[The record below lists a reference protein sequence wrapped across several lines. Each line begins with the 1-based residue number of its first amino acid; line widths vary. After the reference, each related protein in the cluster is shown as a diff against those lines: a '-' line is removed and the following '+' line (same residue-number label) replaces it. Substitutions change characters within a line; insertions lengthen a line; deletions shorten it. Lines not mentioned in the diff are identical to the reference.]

1 MKIQE
6 LPARAYLAHLRRH
19 PLPELM
25 DEECVAALAN
35 VEAQFGDTIT
45 HGAGLEVRLGN
56 PARYVDYI
64 MNVDQD
70 RIPGIQCI
78 WYEIDYADFLRGGE
92 ISPCLFINTSD
103 YKEEKADEQKC
114 CAVGAEDTQGQ
125 EPFSTKD
132 EVQKQG
138 LPSAAA
144 MGKKF
149 WDTVLPPFAGEK
161 RAARLRGQL
170 NRVIALLP
178 RDAAIKQIGTMSPRG
193 ELDILR
199 LVVIFHR
206 WDSIFAWL
214 RDADWPGDT
223 RAMEQALL
231 PWKESQNFAVNIDL
245 GESGLLEKTG
255 LEVFGRW
262 RHPLLVDKFIE
273 RLEEAGLCLP
283 TKGAALRRWIRI
295 RPDGDPFIQTLVSY
309 FKLNYAKGR
318 VTEAKAYLEQS
329 PYIHHHYFEA
339 YERPVRLDME
349 LSDGAEVLPEETVLA
364 RIRECAEN
372 RVLAIRFC
380 GGETYEPLERLLQV
394 CAAAGIRAEVAL
406 VRQIAQNNKGVDR
419 ELNGKPRIG
428 RSRLAAMIAAG
439 VDSFLVDMENEN
451 DGSALWVLKTLQE
464 QGCTNVRARWCM
476 YKGNAGKLAAVA
488 KAAEETGVQEL
499 IVTGMKPCG
508 EEDGKTFPDCEQIA
522 AAADF
527 IKEYNGWTDSVED
540 YREGESREADL
551 KQDTES
557 VPESAG
563 MKIVVESCFSPLRAY
578 MEGPDPK
585 RNGNRG
591 IERGCEAGRSFMAM
605 RADGS
610 FVPCL
615 YLKFS
620 QTDLLCHTKPVA
632 EINKLK
638 DYWELSP
645 ELQTLRKNSE
655 TRQRCAGCCYVRRCL
670 PCPACEAESGK
681 RCPLAEKVQV

>member
-19 PLPELM
+19 PVPELM

-70 RIPGIQCI
+70 RIPGIQSI

-103 YKEEKADEQKC
+103 YKEEQSEKRESGA
-114 CAVGAEDTQGQ
+114 AEDDNAQQ
-125 EPFSTKD
+125 QDKPFA
-132 EVQKQG
+132 
-138 LPSAAA
+138 PP
-144 MGKKF
+144 MGKTF
-149 WDTVLPPFAGEK
+149 WDSVLPPFAGEK
-161 RAARLRGQL
+161 RAVRLRGQL
-170 NRVIALLP
+170 DRILAALP

-214 RDADWPGDT
+214 RDTGWPGDT

-231 PWKESQNFAVNIDL
+231 PWKEAQNFAVNIDL

-283 TKGAALRRWIRI
+283 SKGAALRRWIRI
-295 RPDGDPFIQTLVSY
+295 SPDGDPFIQTLVSY
-309 FKLNYAKGR
+309 FKLSYAKGR

-349 LSDGAEVLPEETVLA
+349 LTDGTAVLPEETGLSC
-364 RIRECAEN
+364 IKECAAN
-372 RVLAIRFC
+372 RVAAIRFF
-380 GGETYEPLERLLQV
+380 GAESYEPLECLLQA
-394 CAAAGIRAEVAL
+394 CRAAGIRTEVAL
-406 VRQIAQNNKGVDR
+406 ARRTAQENEGADR
-419 ELNGKPRIG
+419 ELKGKPRIG

-439 VDSFLVDMENEN
+439 ADSFLVDTDSEA
-451 DGSALWVLKTLQE
+451 DGYALWMLKTLEE
-464 QGCTNVRARWCM
+464 Q
-476 YKGNAGKLAAVA
+476 
-488 KAAEETGVQEL
+488 
-499 IVTGMKPCG
+499 
-508 EEDGKTFPDCEQIA
+508 
-522 AAADF
+522 
-527 IKEYNGWTDSVED
+527 
-540 YREGESREADL
+540 
-551 KQDTES
+551 
-557 VPESAG
+557 
-563 MKIVVESCFSPLRAY
+563 
-578 MEGPDPK
+578 
-585 RNGNRG
+585 
-591 IERGCEAGRSFMAM
+591 
-605 RADGS
+605 
-610 FVPCL
+610 
-615 YLKFS
+615 
-620 QTDLLCHTKPVA
+620 
-632 EINKLK
+632 
-638 DYWELSP
+638 
-645 ELQTLRKNSE
+645 
-655 TRQRCAGCCYVRRCL
+655 
-670 PCPACEAESGK
+670 
-681 RCPLAEKVQV
+681 

>member
-19 PLPELM
+19 PVPELM

-64 MNVDQD
+64 LNVDQD
-70 RIPGIQCI
+70 RIPGIQSI

-103 YKEEKADEQKC
+103 YKEEQAEKQES
-114 CAVGAEDTQGQ
+114 GASEDDNAQRQ
-125 EPFSTKD
+125 DKPFA
-132 EVQKQG
+132 
-138 LPSAAA
+138 PP

-149 WDTVLPPFAGEK
+149 WDSVLPPFAGEK
-161 RAARLRGQL
+161 RAARLRDQL
-170 NRVIALLP
+170 DRVLAALP

-214 RDADWPGDT
+214 RDAGWPGDT
-223 RAMEQALL
+223 RAMEMALL

-283 TKGAALRRWIRI
+283 SKGAALRRWIRI
-295 RPDGDPFIQTLVSY
+295 LPDGDPFIQTLVSY

-329 PYIHHHYFEA
+329 PYIHHHYFSH

-349 LSDGAEVLPEETVLA
+349 LTDGAVMLPEETGLSCLKD
-364 RIRECAEN
+364 CATN
-372 RVLAIRFC
+372 RVAAIRFF
-380 GGETYEPLERLLQV
+380 GGESYEPLGRLLQACV
-394 CAAAGIRAEVAL
+394 AAGIRTEVAL
-406 VRQIAQNNKGVDR
+406 TGRKVQENESAGREQNVKA
-419 ELNGKPRIG
+419 RIG

-439 VDSFLVDMENEN
+439 ADSFLVDLENEN
-451 DGSALWVLKTLQE
+451 DGTALWVLQALQE
-464 QGCTNVRARWCM
+464 QGTGVRARWYM
-476 YKGNAGKLAAVA
+476 HKGNAGKLAAVI
-488 KAAEETGVQEL
+488 KAAEDCGAQEL
-499 IVTGMKPCG
+499 IITGMKPEDEENG
-508 EEDGKTFPDCEQIA
+508 EAFPDREQIA
-522 AAADF
+522 AAASF
-527 IKEYNGWTDSVED
+527 IKEYNGWADSVGD
-540 YREGESREADL
+540 SQEGESREVDL
-551 KQDTES
+551 EQDTENI
-557 VPESAG
+557 PESPG
-563 MKIVVESCFSPLRAY
+563 MKIDVEGCFSPLRAY

-591 IERGCEAGRSFMAM
+591 IERGCGAGRSSMAL

-610 FVPCL
+610 FAPCL

-620 QTDLLCHTKPVA
+620 RTDLLCHTKA
-632 EINKLK
+632 GDEINTLK
-638 DYWELSP
+638 DYWDLSP
-645 ELQTLRKNSE
+645 ELQTLRKNGE
-655 TRQRCAGCCYVRRCL
+655 TRQYCEGCCYERRCL
-670 PCPACEAESGK
+670 PCPACAAESV
-681 RCPLAEKVQV
+681 RWCPLAETVQA